1 METDH
6 HSSLEQ
12 ALAKTE
18 AEADAACKAATAALR
33 SLKKFRAAAQM
44 GNLRE
49 LQKMIEV
56 AGQAIA
62 ELGQQFAKTTA
73 GWDFDEETY
82 LSNGAFVAE
91 VLAAAAQAGVH
102 IYERDD
108 RLYCYPSLIRVLP
121 NDRAVVIDKA
131 REKRLRPAVLV
142 RHLQELQNRPV
153 RFKSEAFLESLHD
166 AYSTAVK
173 TRGKERRDTAAII
186 PLVEIYNLL
195 TLLPRMTI
203 RRNVEMPLLYAG
215 KKDGNNGSTAG
226 QRAEAM
232 LNAVGLGDR
241 LNHRPSE
248 LSGGQQ
254 QRVAIARALVNEP
267 DLILADEP
275 TGNLDSHTG
284 AEIMSL
290 LLKLNKEQNLTL
302 VIVTHDPSIAAT
314 TRRIIRLRDGLI
326 EDG

>member
-6 HSSLEQ
+6 LSSLEQ

-18 AEADAACKAATAALR
+18 AEADAACKTATAALR

-91 VLAAAAQAGVH
+91 VLAAAAQAGVL

-131 REKRLRPAVLV
+131 RERRLRPAVLV

-173 TRGKERRDTAAII
+173 TRGKERRDTAALV

-195 TLLPRMTI
+195 TLLPGQAKEYARQEFARDLYLLDQSGVTAV
-203 RRNVEMPLLYAG
+203 RNGAVVSFHAARGNEAASKVIPIIT
-215 KKDGNNGSTAG
+215 KDGQAKIYYGISFAY
-226 QRAEAM
+226 
-232 LNAVGLGDR
+232 
-241 LNHRPSE
+241 
-248 LSGGQQ
+248 
-254 QRVAIARALVNEP
+254 
-267 DLILADEP
+267 
-275 TGNLDSHTG
+275 
-284 AEIMSL
+284 
-290 LLKLNKEQNLTL
+290 EQ
-302 VIVTHDPSIAAT
+302 
-314 TRRIIRLRDGLI
+314 
-326 EDG
+326 